1 MLGGNRAWNYVDLMG
16 NPTFH
21 AITSARIVNEAR
33 PADARILNP
42 LPATYEAALN
52 GMVSVL
58 PSRNTVIS
66 DETVFRRVKGT
77 PRSGTT
83 TLNAFGA
90 KNGAAIRR
98 FFPAMVGTTRRC
110 IGRARLLGWATPP
123 GEEWHDMLLVEFA
136 WE

>member
-1 MLGGNRAWNYVDLMG
+1 VLGGNRAWNYVDLMR